1 MERFGVLWVR
11 FSVHTLRR
19 CINRRHSGHCYLMQD
34 DLQKAYSAY
43 QHALYSLPNPKV
55 CVRVPH

>member
-1 MERFGVLWVR
+1 MERFGVPWVR
-11 FSVHTLRR
+11 LYLAYM
-19 CINRRHSGHCYLMQD
+19 HSRSHSRYTGHCYLMQD

-55 CVRVPH
+55 CA